1 MAVIGDFCGWVEPG
15 VPMAKNADGKWEVAV
30 KSTMDGV
37 LKYKFWYKGTYIY
50 DFKSPDKIDDG
61 FGGNNGLVEV
71 ATVLAKQKA
80 KELAASGDAAG
91 AAALMAQA
99 NKSSGGGKIGFQTW
113 TQIDAAANFV
123 TQGFAD
129 KTKKGVDL
137 DNIQFRTNAYT
148 KLVGN
153 IVPGAPIY
161 VELPMAD
168 KITKTLMSKD
178 TAGNTTLAFKDGFKN
193 WLVDGFTSPFSTW
206 SSPSIGKFSVG
217 VETDYVNVKSG
228 WKNSEIDGRSK
239 ILWPTISGW
248 NAGYENGGGF
258 VQFTN
263 GAATQSIGDA
273 RVNVGLIPNK
283 TADRKGNKYGFI
295 GYADVEVAGITAD
308 VQYNAGFGTE
318 SIFKD
323 VYEQNLIFGAK
334 GAIGSLALAGQ
345 ALMTFHKEDKV
356 FDIDEVGYSTA
367 VLNRTKEFN
376 LKDMAFGVKADWGN
390 DILTLSGQYRLR
402 GAEANLLFV
411 KDHHDEGS
419 AASDALGAVNSQS
432 IVASAILKA
441 IYGVDLGLYTTTTM
455 RLEELSAD
463 TLAKMN
469 GAIPSWYGTGPV
481 NNFKYAKGVEFD
493 IKPTVTLSL
502 LDLAGFDATIDM
514 YSNLYLGALNDETKF
529 QFKNYGMKV
538 GFGAFND
545 TIKGVDV
552 MYGLDNED
560 AAKLYNSVV
569 TTVKLPSDIN
579 VDVAFALRS
588 AKSTDEGK
596 LVKKEELNPFGFGI
610 GVSKVLKNLQQPTV
624 YAQFVYNVD
633 SYKDFND
640 GRQNLNLDG
649 YILDDY
655 SKGDGAA
662 SFRIGMAWNIQ

>member
-15 VPMAKNADGKWEVAV
+15 IPMAKNADGKWEVAV

-61 FGGNNGLVEV
+61 FGGNNGLIEV
-71 ATVLAKQKA
+71 ASVLAKQKA
-80 KELAASGDAAG
+80 KELEASGDAAG
-91 AAALMAQA
+91 AAALLAQA
-99 NKSSGGGKIGFQTW
+99 SKSSGGGKIGFQTW
-113 TQIDAAANFV
+113 TQIGMAANFI
-123 TQGFAD
+123 TQG
-129 KTKKGVDL
+129 KINPTKKGLDL
-137 DNIQFRTNAYT
+137 DNVKFDTNAYT

-161 VELPMAD
+161 VELPMGGPEITLYEKLAD
-168 KITKTLMSKD
+168 NTVNKT
-178 TAGNTTLAFKDGFKN
+178 FKDEFKN
-193 WLVDGFTSPFSTW
+193 WLVAGFTSPFSSW
-206 SSPSIGKFSVG
+206 SEPSIGKFSVG

-248 NAGYENGGGF
+248 NAGYDNGGGF

-334 GAIGSLALAGQ
+334 GSIGSLALAGQ

-356 FDIDEVGYSTA
+356 FDIGEVGYSTA

-411 KDHHDEGS
+411 KDHHEEGS

-455 RLEELSAD
+455 RLEELDAD

-469 GAIPSWYGTGPV
+469 GAVPSWYTSGPV
-481 NNFKYAKGVEFD
+481 NSFKFAKGVEFD
-493 IKPTVTLSL
+493 IKPTVTVSL
-502 LDLAGFDATIDM
+502 LDLVGFDATVDM
-514 YSNLYLGALNDETKF
+514 YTNLYLSTLNDKTKF
-529 QFKNYGMKV
+529 QFKNFGLKA
-538 GFGAFND
+538 GFAALND
-545 TIKGVDV
+545 VVKGIDV

-579 VDVAFALRS
+579 VDVALALRS
-588 AKSTDEGK
+588 IKDTDDGK
-596 LVKKEELNPFGFGI
+596 KVVKEELNPFGFGI

-633 SYKDFND
+633 PYKGFND
-640 GRQNLNLDG
+640 GRQNLNMDG
-649 YILDDY
+649 YLIDNY
-655 SKGDGAA
+655 GTGDGTA